1 MGRFSFEI
9 RCGKKHP
16 RWIDALEQHF
26 KYIVKANS
34 GLTWLLLCVEMNEEL
49 QAMRKRS
56 SVSRKTNFTAEICQD
71 KDDYSIE
78 IKRNQVTM
86 AVIRFREN

>member
-1 MGRFSFEI
+1 MGRFSFET

-56 SVSRKTNFTAEICQD
+56 GVSRKTNFTAEICQD
-71 KDDYSIE
+71 KGNSSIV
-78 IKRNQVTM
+78 IKRNDLVM
-86 AVIRFREN
+86 AVIRYRK

>member
-1 MGRFSFEI
+1 MGRFSFET

-26 KYIVKANS
+26 KCIIKTNS
-34 GLTWLLLCVEMNEEL
+34 HLTWLLLCVEMNEEL

-71 KDDYSIE
+71 KDNSSIV
-78 IKRNQVTM
+78 IKRNDLVM
-86 AVIRFREN
+86 AVIRYRK

>member
-1 MGRFSFEI
+1 MGRFSFET
-9 RCGKKHP
+9 RCGKKHT

-26 KYIVKANS
+26 KCIIKTNS
-34 GLTWLLLCVEMNEEL
+34 HLTWLLLCVEMNEEL

-71 KDDYSIE
+71 KDNSSIV
-78 IKRNQVTM
+78 IKRNDLVM
-86 AVIRFREN
+86 AVIRYRK

>member
-1 MGRFSFEI
+1 MGRFSFET

-34 GLTWLLLCVEMNEEL
+34 GLTWLLLCAEMNEEL

-71 KDDYSIE
+71 KDNSSIV
-78 IKRNQVTM
+78 IKRNDLVM
-86 AVIRFREN
+86 AVIRYRK